1 MQERVALAR
10 YCHLPVGNMTGD
22 WILNTADALFARC
35 LRDADHLLW
44 AHDDTLPDVAGP
56 ATAQIDTS
64 RFLLDQ
70 PATHVTAC
78 PAYWQIWAIL
88 RRTSSLAIGSVA
100 GSALSKGSFAEH
112 TCIACWQFCITRCN

>member
-1 MQERVALAR
+1 MLRSVHASLQERVALAS

-56 ATAQIDTS
+56 ANAQIDTS

-70 PATHVTAC
+70 PATEVITC
-78 PAYWQIWAIL
+78 NAYWQ
-88 RRTSSLAIGSVA
+88 RRAVVNHQ
-100 GSALSKGSFAEH
+100 SALSFGSFACSALPIS
-112 TCIACWQFCITRCN
+112 TFA

>member
-1 MQERVALAR
+1 MPCVPDHLLITLLGTGSCDLQERVALAR

-44 AHDDTLPDVAGP
+44 ANDPSLPDVAGP
-56 ATAQIDTS
+56 ANAQVDTS

-70 PATHVTAC
+70 PTMEV
-78 PAYWQIWAIL
+78 
-88 RRTSSLAIGSVA
+88 SSKKREG
-100 GSALSKGSFAEH
+100 
-112 TCIACWQFCITRCN
+112 